1 MYQFIAYPLDVVK
14 TNRIIG
20 SQISKEAGENLPRE
34 MLTLYERGAL
44 QNGMYRGLSTGLVMA
59 ATMKIFNDQPIFAQV
74 PYISVAIGTLLTN
87 PLLNLQTMK

>member
-44 QNGMYRGLSTGLVMA
+44 
-59 ATMKIFNDQPIFAQV
+59 
-74 PYISVAIGTLLTN
+74 
-87 PLLNLQTMK
+87 